1 MGVMT
6 ADTIR
11 LNRRMNDLLF
21 VESLLVFMTTQAQ
34 IQIGLSQTVTG
45 LGSGH
50 IMAELTRS
58 LGNRRVD
65 VSGRTHPG
73 MALL

>member
-1 MGVMT
+1 MT
-6 ADTIR
+6 TDTIHAH
-11 LNRRMNDLLF
+11 RRMNDLLF
-21 VESLLVFMTTQAQ
+21 IESFLVFMTTQAQ
-34 IQIGLSQTVTG
+34 IQIGFSQAVTG

-50 IMAELTRS
+50 IMTELARS

-65 VSGRTHPG
+65 VRGRTHLG

>member
-1 MGVMT
+1 MAT
-6 ADTIR
+6 DTIH
-11 LNRRMNDLLF
+11 LPRRMNDLLLI
-21 VESLLVFMTTQAQ
+21 ESFLVFMTTQAQ
-34 IQIGLSQTVTG
+34 IQIGLSQAVTG

-65 VSGRTHPG
+65 V
-73 MALL
+73 